1 MARGGQM
8 MQGVRAGANT
18 VMPQQ
23 QYKYVQQQMQ
33 QQQRPQY
40 QQQMVGGHLPSV
52 QGVEPLTTAMLASAN
67 IQDQKQM
74 LGERIF
80 PVVQTLCPEEAGKV
94 TGMLLEMDNAEL
106 LMMLD
111 DRDLM
116 STKVNEA
123 VSVLRQNKGADK

>member
-1 MARGGQM
+1 
-8 MQGVRAGANT
+8 
-18 VMPQQ
+18 
-23 QYKYVQQQMQ
+23 
-33 QQQRPQY
+33 
-40 QQQMVGGHLPSV
+40 
-52 QGVEPLTTAMLASAN
+52 MLASAN